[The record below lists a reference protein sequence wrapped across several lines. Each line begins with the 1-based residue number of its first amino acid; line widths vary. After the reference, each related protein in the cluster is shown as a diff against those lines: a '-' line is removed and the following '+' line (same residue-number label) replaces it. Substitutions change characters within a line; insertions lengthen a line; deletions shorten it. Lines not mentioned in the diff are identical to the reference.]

1 MRRMVR
7 SGKRMRRILH
17 TGSGSRRGLAVAGL
31 LAAAA
36 TPVMFTAGSSAAPA
50 PVGQGFTVTSSD
62 ISHILRQIKI
72 AEAHIAKNNEPGWLS
87 THGICDALVGT
98 GPNQVATPLVAD
110 GLRTVDG
117 SCNNLIHG
125 QEKFGA
131 SGETFPRLTTP
142 NFRDAEASPPD
153 FFGPGSGTIPSSS
166 YKQKKGFVFDSQPRL
181 ISNLIV
187 DQTATNPAAVSAAG
201 QPVRTQGN
209 EGVVSCVAA
218 NEVQTLSGTPSAD
231 FSLEFEGQRT
241 ASLAPNAT
249 ADDVRS
255 ALVAL
260 SNVGP
265 ADVGVTG
272 GPLPDAITI
281 AFKGALK
288 AKNVAQITVVPGTSA
303 VSGVTVTT
311 ATRDRT
317 SILSRTKS
325 RTSTALRAPH
335 TPSSS
340 TERRPQRS
348 HRTPTP
354 RQSKR
359 RSRRSATS
367 ATPMSPSPALRARSS
382 SPSRVGSPRRTWRS
396 SRSSPAR
403 RRSPT

>member
-187 DQTATNPAAVSAAG
+187 DQTATNPCCRLRGRPAG
-201 QPVRTQGN
+201 PHT
-209 EGVVSCVAA
+209 
-218 NEVQTLSGTPSAD
+218 
-231 FSLEFEGQRT
+231 GQR
-241 ASLAPNAT
+241 
-249 ADDVRS
+249 
-255 ALVAL
+255 
-260 SNVGP
+260 
-265 ADVGVTG
+265 G
-272 GPLPDAITI
+272 GRLMRRGERGPDA
-281 AFKGALK
+281 
-288 AKNVAQITVVPGTSA
+288 
-303 VSGVTVTT
+303 
-311 ATRDRT
+311 
-317 SILSRTKS
+317 
-325 RTSTALRAPH
+325 LRHA
-335 TPSSS
+335 
-340 TERRPQRS
+340 ERRLLARV
-348 HRTPTP
+348 
-354 RQSKR
+354 R
-359 RSRRSATS
+359 RPEDREPCAERD
-367 ATPMSPSPALRARSS
+367 
-382 SPSRVGSPRRTWRS
+382 G
-396 SRSSPAR
+396 
-403 RRSPT
+403 